1 LNNIKDNNILIYIDI
16 FLNNKIRDLKEVLI
30 LDLGIKDRVAI
41 VTGSSQGIGK
51 AIAYGLAKEG
61 VQIVICAR
69 NKEKLLE
76 TAKEFEES
84 NITNILNVPADLK
97 NKKDIQDLVK
107 KTIETFGNVD
117 ILVNNTGGI
126 PPLLFSETTEK
137 DWQEAIDLLL
147 MSTLNCCYE
156 VIPYMKKRKW
166 GRIINM
172 TSFAAKQPEERL
184 VFSNAI
190 RAGILGL
197 TKTLSN
203 ELAEDGILVNA
214 VCPGWTLTKRVEELA
229 QSVADNRGISSNSV
243 IEGWAKQIPMKR
255 LAQPEEIANLVVFL
269 ASKQA
274 SYITGIV
281 TQVDGGYIKS
291 LL

>member
-1 LNNIKDNNILIYIDI
+1 
-16 FLNNKIRDLKEVLI
+16 VLI

-51 AIAYGLAKEG
+51 AIATSLAKEG
-61 VQIVICAR
+61 AKTVICAR
-69 NKEKLLE
+69 SPEKLRSA
-76 TAKEFEES
+76 AKDIEK
-84 NITNILNVPADLK
+84 ITNTTILPVQIDLK
-97 NKKDIQDLVK
+97 KKKDIEILVK
-107 KTIETFGNVD
+107 KTVDTFDNVD
-117 ILVNNTGGI
+117 ILVNNTGGV
-126 PPLLFSETTEK
+126 PPQLFLETTEK
-137 DWQEAIDLLL
+137 DWQEALDLLL

-156 VIPYMKKRKW
+156 VLPYMKEQKW

-203 ELAEDGILVNA
+203 ELAEEDILVNA
-214 VCPGWTLTKRVEELA
+214 VCPGWTLTKRVVELA
-229 QSVADNRGISSNSV
+229 QSVADNRGISSEAV
-243 IEGWAKQIPMKR
+243 VDEWAKQIPMKR
-255 LAQPEEIANLVVFL
+255 LAKPEEIANLVVFL

-274 SYITGIV
+274 SYITGTV
-281 TQVDGGYIKS
+281 MQVDGGYVKS
-291 LL
+291 VI